1 MADIDPL
8 RVLLSE
14 ALNLNGVVLDLLTA
28 EPADFLEGAG
38 EVKFRSMFL
47 VENTVGLNGLAAEL
61 VLGDFLFSE
70 KFSFMSFVD
79 RTVGLKGA
87 VFGVLVMKVFF
98 WSPVPVGVL

>member
-1 MADIDPL
+1 MTAL
-8 RVLLSE
+8 SYNVLLE
-14 ALNLNGVVLDLLTA
+14 GLLLDLLTA
-28 EPADFLEGAG
+28 EPADFLVGAG
-38 EVKFRSMFL
+38 EVKFRSMVL

-87 VFGVLVMKVFF
+87 IFGVLVIKVF
-98 WSPVPVGVL
+98 

>member
-1 MADIDPL
+1 MTAL
-8 RVLLSE
+8 SYNVLLE
-14 ALNLNGVVLDLLTA
+14 GLLLDLLTA
-28 EPADFLEGAG
+28 EPADFLVGAG
-38 EVKFRSMFL
+38 EVKFRSMVL

-87 VFGVLVMKVFF
+87 VFGVLVIKVF
-98 WSPVPVGVL
+98 

>member
-1 MADIDPL
+1 MTAL
-8 RVLLSE
+8 SYNVLLE
-14 ALNLNGVVLDLLTA
+14 GLLLDLLTA

-38 EVKFRSMFL
+38 EVKFRSIFL

-79 RTVGLKGA
+79 RTLGLNGA
-87 VFGVLVMKVFF
+87 VFSVLVMKVF
-98 WSPVPVGVL
+98 